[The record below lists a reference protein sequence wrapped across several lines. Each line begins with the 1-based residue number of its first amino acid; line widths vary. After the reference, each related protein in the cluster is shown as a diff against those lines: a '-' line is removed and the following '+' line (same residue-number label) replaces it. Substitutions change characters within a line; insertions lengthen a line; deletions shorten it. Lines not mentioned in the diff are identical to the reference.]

1 MDNHEQE
8 EAGMLQIIVFH
19 HTFVTQLQS
28 CSIQLL
34 HTFMVS
40 QLVSLAN
47 LISTFI
53 PNRG

>member
-40 QLVSLAN
+40 LVSLAN